1 MMAIIGNCTDSP
13 NPDAWFPDIPNGRP
27 SQAAMIELARVT
39 REAIAECNSCP
50 SKQACLEEGM
60 RDVNITEGIWGGLL
74 SGERLKLKGHRRED
88 FTPKSDE
95 GRAWSFTERMTP
107 LVRW

>member
-1 MMAIIGNCTDSP
+1 MAIIGNCTDSP

-27 SQAAMIELARVT
+27 TQATMAEVARVT

-50 SKQACLEEGM
+50 SRQACLEDGM
-60 RDVNITEGIWGGLL
+60 RDINITEGIWGGLMA
-74 SGERLKLKGHRRED
+74 GERLKLKGHRRED
-88 FTPKSDE
+88 FTPSSDE
-95 GRAWSFTERMTP
+95 GRAWSFMERMTP